1 VIAGPTATFLP
12 PELDLLAQYLDG
24 GGRLLALL
32 DPPLTGGA
40 ESRVGSIGLEEWLDG
55 YGVDVGSNVVV
66 DPAATLP
73 FFGAETFFA
82 NRFPDDHAVNRPVAR
97 GELAI
102 LMRLARS
109 VGTANPPPGYR
120 AVTLIG
126 SSPEAWGETDLTDP
140 RRGEGDLA
148 GPVPLG
154 VVVEPEDAGGEDGFA
169 TEDLFGEDEP
179 AESADGA
186 GEAGGEAGGERAFR
200 LVVFGDADLVTDQ
213 FLGQNFGNQV
223 LLTGAVN
230 WLVEREALVGIPP
243 RETERVGLTLSS
255 AELRG
260 IYLLALVALPG
271 LGVLGGL
278 FVYSRRR
285 R

>member
-1 VIAGPTATFLP
+1 
-12 PELDLLAQYLDG
+12 
-24 GGRLLALL
+24 
-32 DPPLTGGA
+32 
-40 ESRVGSIGLEEWLDG
+40 
-55 YGVDVGSNVVV
+55 
-66 DPAATLP
+66 
-73 FFGAETFFA
+73 
-82 NRFPDDHAVNRPVAR
+82 
-97 GELAI
+97 
-102 LMRLARS
+102 MRLARS

-154 VVVEPEDAGGEDGFA
+154 VVVEPEDAGGVDGFA
-169 TEDLFGEDEP
+169 EEDLFGEDEP
-179 AESADGA
+179 AEAADGA

-223 LLTGAVN
+223 LLTGVVN
-230 WLVEREALVGIPP
+230 WLVERQALVGIPP

-260 IYLLALVALPG
+260 IYLLALIALPG
-271 LGVLGGL
+271 FGLLAGL